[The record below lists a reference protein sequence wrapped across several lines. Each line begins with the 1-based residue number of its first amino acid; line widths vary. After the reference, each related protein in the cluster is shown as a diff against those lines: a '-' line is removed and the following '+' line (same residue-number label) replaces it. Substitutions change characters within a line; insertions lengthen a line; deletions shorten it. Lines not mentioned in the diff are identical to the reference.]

1 MTDITRRD
9 ILIGGATLA
18 AGTALLR
25 PFPLRAEIVAADV
38 PMPKLDIEK
47 GASLRVLRPSKFV
60 QGDETLFAENTKK
73 YIEMT
78 GIDVRVDNESW
89 EDLRPKTAVAANI
102 GSGPDIILGWNDDPH
117 QYPDK
122 RLDLTDIAE

>member
-1 MTDITRRD
+1 MRISDWRSDVCPSDLIGTTAARAQKPAASRRENAMTDITRRD

-38 PMPKLDIEK
+38 PMPKLDVEK

-60 QGDETLFAENTKK
+60 QGDETLFNENTKK
-73 YIEMT
+73 YTE
-78 GIDVRVDNESW
+78 
-89 EDLRPKTAVAANI
+89 KI
-102 GSGPDIILGWNDDPH
+102 GRAH
-117 QYPDK
+117 V
-122 RLDLTDIAE
+122 

>member
-1 MTDITRRD
+1 MIRRPPRSTRTDTRFPYT
-9 ILIGGATLA
+9 TLF
-18 AGTALLR
+18 R
-25 PFPLRAEIVAADV
+25 S
-38 PMPKLDIEK
+38 
-47 GASLRVLRPSKFV
+47 SLRVLRPSKFV
-60 QGDETLFAENTKK
+60 QGYETLFNENTKK
-73 YIEMT
+73 YTEMT

-122 RLDLTDIAE
+122 LLDVTDIAEYLGKKYGDRKSTRLNSSH